1 MDLLSRLVFVASEML
16 IRSKTFHDGDEC
28 SVILF
33 NRSSS
38 IVADTEYTQTIQPG
52 NYYPSPSVFVYTL
65 PNICTGEIAIRNNY
79 HGETSFYILPDKDH
93 ALMDLIVRASMT
105 VKDNRHII
113 TGWVDCNSDQDFE
126 IELKLI
132 TRYI

>member
-52 NYYPSPSVFVYTL
+52 NYYPSPPQQL
-65 PNICTGEIAIRNNY
+65 PR
-79 HGETSFYILPDKDH
+79 
-93 ALMDLIVRASMT
+93 
-105 VKDNRHII
+105 
-113 TGWVDCNSDQDFE
+113 
-126 IELKLI
+126 
-132 TRYI
+132 